1 MGGNMFEGNVRIPLQ
16 QFKGIRNNFIKHLSS
31 ELDTELIIPKFYT
44 DKTSF
49 GDMDVI
55 IKKGVP
61 DELLYKTLY
70 KYTDLIEKIDMG
82 YSIQYSSFQIDFI
95 NLSEH
100 STCMP
105 EYYNYNDL
113 PILIG
118 ILSRALGLKYSQF
131 GLFYVLKT
139 DDGRHILK
147 EHITSDYKLILEFFG
162 LSYDSYLKG
171 FTKQGVFEYITTS
184 KYFDKN
190 LFSENTIRGM
200 NKTHRKRFVKRPMF
214 LEFLDYLE
222 NNPVDSKYKFVPDKI
237 NYVNEIQ
244 DFFKF
249 KNPNWLTNMYSQYHK
264 DIEEA
269 NIVKSKYNGVI
280 VSELTGLK
288 NKELG
293 LFMKYFKTVLSQDE
307 LVKIDPNKLNELI
320 KNSCVVYY
328 SQLTLVKQD
337 SQ

>member
-1 MGGNMFEGNVRIPLQ
+1 MGGNLFEGNKRLTLPE
-16 QFKGIRNNFIKHLSS
+16 FKGVRNNFIKHLSS
-31 ELDTELIIPKFYT
+31 ELGTELIIPKFYT

-55 IKKGVP
+55 INSNVS

-70 KYTDLIEKIDMG
+70 KYTDLIENIDMG

-95 NLSEH
+95 NLSEY
-100 STCMP
+100 STSMP

-147 EHITSDYKLILEFFG
+147 EHITSDFKLILEFFG
-162 LSYDSYLKG
+162 LSYERYLKG
-171 FTKQGVFEYITTS
+171 FTKQQVFEYVTTS
-184 KYFDKN
+184 KYFDKS
-190 LFSENTIRGM
+190 LFSEDSVRGM

-214 LEFLDYLE
+214 LEFLDYL
-222 NNPVDSKYKFVPDKI
+222 NNNSIESKYKFVPDKT
-237 NYVNEIQ
+237 NYVGEIQ

-249 KNPNWLTNMYSQYHK
+249 KNPNWLINMYSQYHK

-269 NIVKSKYNGVI
+269 NIIKSKYNGVI

-293 LFMKYFKTVLSQDE
+293 LFMKYFKTIINQDE
-307 LVKIDPNKLNELI
+307 LVKIDPNKLRDLI
-320 KNSCVVYY
+320 KGHYKIYNN
-328 SQLTLVKQD
+328 QIP
-337 SQ
+337 